1 MKKHI
6 IFDMDGVLV
15 DSEPIHMKI
24 LNEYLITLGATSVS
38 LEYYFSLV
46 GMGGLLI
53 WEKLIKDFNLHG
65 VASDLY
71 ISHKEYF
78 YSVIEAHEIEP
89 VKGVVQFLNRLKK
102 ENYFI
107 SLGSSSPVRL
117 INHSVR
123 KIGIRDYF
131 DYLVSSEHVKHGKPY
146 PDIFLKVAELYNI
159 EPSHFLVIEDSHNGV
174 LAAKAAGMTCIGY
187 KNPNSGKQDLTK
199 ADMIIDHFNELSDE
213 VLKDLD

>member
-1 MKKHI
+1 
-6 IFDMDGVLV
+6 MDGVLV

-24 LNEYLITLGATSVS
+24 LNEYLLTLGATSVS

-53 WEKLIKDFNLHG
+53 WQKLIKDFNLHG
-65 VASDLY
+65 GASDLY

-78 YSVIEAHEIEP
+78 YSVIEAHEIVP
-89 VKGVVQFLNRLKK
+89 VKGVVQFLDRLKK

-117 INHSVR
+117 IDHSVR

-146 PDIFLKVAELYNI
+146 PDIFLKVAELYNM

-187 KNPNSGKQDLTK
+187 NNPNSGNQDLTK
-199 ADMIIDHFNELSDE
+199 ADIIIGDFNELCDE
-213 VLKDLD
+213 VLKDLN

>member
-15 DSEPIHMKI
+15 DSEPVHMKI
-24 LNEYLITLGATSVS
+24 LNEVLVTMGASAVS

-53 WEKLIKDFNLHG
+53 WKKLIKDYNLEG
-65 VASDLY
+65 KATDLFA
-71 ISHKEYF
+71 SHKEYF
-78 YSVIEAHEIEP
+78 YSVIETHEIQP
-89 VKGVVQFLNRLKK
+89 VKGVVQFLDRLKK

-117 INHSVR
+117 INHAVS
-123 KIGIRDYF
+123 KIGIKDYF
-131 DYLVSSEHVKHGKPY
+131 DYLVSSEHVQNGKPF
-146 PDIFLKVAELYNI
+146 PDIFLKVAELYKIKPLN
-159 EPSHFLVIEDSHNGV
+159 FVVIEDSHNGV

-187 KNPNSGKQDLTK
+187 KNPNSGNQDLTK
-199 ADMIIDHFNELSDE
+199 ADIIISHFDELNEK
-213 VLKDLD
+213 VLKEID

>member
-15 DSEPIHMKI
+15 DSEPVHMKI
-24 LNEYLITLGATSVS
+24 LNEVLVTMGASAVS

-46 GMGGLLI
+46 GMGGRLI
-53 WEKLIKDFNLHG
+53 WEKLIQDFKLKG
-65 VASDLY
+65 LAPDLY
-71 ISHKEYF
+71 ASHKEYF
-78 YSVIEAHEIEP
+78 YNVIETHDVQP

-117 INHSVR
+117 INHSIS
-123 KIGIRDYF
+123 KIGVKDYF
-131 DYLVSSEHVKHGKPY
+131 DYLVSSEHVQNGKPF
-146 PDIFLKVAELYNI
+146 PDIFLKVAELYKVKPLN
-159 EPSHFLVIEDSHNGV
+159 FLVIEDSHNGV

-187 KNPNSGKQDLTK
+187 KNPNSGNQDLTK
-199 ADMIIDHFNELSDE
+199 ADIIISHFDELSDD
-213 VLKDLD
+213 VLRDLH

>member
-24 LNEYLITLGATSVS
+24 LNEFLITMGVSSVS

-53 WEKLIKDFNLHG
+53 WEKLIKDYDLHG

-71 ISHKEYF
+71 VSHKEYF
-78 YSVIEAHEIEP
+78 YSVIETHEIEP
-89 VKGVVQFLNRLKK
+89 VKGVIQFLDRLKK

-117 INHSVR
+117 INHSVS

-131 DYLVSSEHVKHGKPY
+131 DYLVSSEHVQNGKPF
-146 PDIFLKVAELYNI
+146 PDIFLKVAELYKIKPLN
-159 EPSHFLVIEDSHNGV
+159 FVVIEDSHNGV
-174 LAAKAAGMTCIGY
+174 LAAKA
-187 KNPNSGKQDLTK
+187 
-199 ADMIIDHFNELSDE
+199 
-213 VLKDLD
+213 

>member
-15 DSEPIHMKI
+15 DSEPVHMKI
-24 LNEYLITLGATSVS
+24 LNEFLVTMEASAVS

-53 WEKLIKDFNLHG
+53 WEKLINDYGLHG
-65 VASDLY
+65 IAPDLY
-71 ISHKEYF
+71 ASHKKYF
-78 YSVIEAHEIEP
+78 YSVIETHEVQP
-89 VKGVVQFLNRLKK
+89 VKGVIQLLDRLKK
-102 ENYFI
+102 ENYSI

-117 INHSVR
+117 INHSVS

-131 DYLVSSEHVKHGKPY
+131 DYLVSSEHVKHGKPF
-146 PDIFLKVAELYNI
+146 PDIFLKVAELYNV
-159 EPSHFLVIEDSHNGV
+159 EPSEFLVIEDSHNGA

-187 KNPNSGKQDLTK
+187 KNPNSGNQDLTK
-199 ADMIIDHFNELSDE
+199 ADIIINHFDELSDE
-213 VLKDLD
+213 VLRDLH